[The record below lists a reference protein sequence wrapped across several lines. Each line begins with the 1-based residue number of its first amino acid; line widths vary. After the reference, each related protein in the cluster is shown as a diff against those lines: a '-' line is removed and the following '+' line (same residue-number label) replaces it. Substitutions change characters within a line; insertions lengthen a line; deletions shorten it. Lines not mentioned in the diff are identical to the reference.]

1 MEVAVNPTN
10 GTPTPWSD
18 ERVEMLKRLWDS
30 GLSCSQIAGEMGNLT
45 RNAVIGKVSRLGLP
59 SRKRKPKTILSR
71 AEKARRQAENRARS
85 LAERLLYR
93 TRDGRLPPLKIVET
107 IPAAPFLGIP
117 LLDLE
122 WRQCRLPRGE
132 GANITFCG
140 QPTEIGQSFCP
151 SCFGIVYRKREA
163 A

>member
-1 MEVAVNPTN
+1 METAVNPTN
-10 GTPTPWSD
+10 GTVTPWSE
-18 ERVEMLKRLWDS
+18 EREELLRKLWTD
-30 GLSCSQIAGEMGNLT
+30 GLSCSQIAGQFGDIS
-45 RNAVIGKVSRLGLP
+45 RNAVIGKVHRLGLE

-71 AEKARRQAENRARS
+71 AEKARRQAERRAHN

-93 TRDGRLPPLKIVET
+93 TKDGRLPPLKIVET
-107 IPAAPFLGIP
+107 IPAAPFLGVP

-122 WRQCRLPRGE
+122 WRQCRFPRGD